1 MSSYLRTETVQQ
13 SNIRK
18 RRDSPNWIRITFF
31 LLLGALAML
40 AMYQLSDIL
49 QLVVLAALFSY
60 LLDPAVTWVES
71 WGINRS
77 LATLAMFLFISVV
90 LTFTLFF
97 LLPVAIEQLSQ
108 LQTGPIIDQLEIVI
122 ADLQSRIEVPLAQVG
137 INDLDLLTSF
147 KTYVTNFLR
156 DTINYVPN
164 VLAMLSNFLLIPFM
178 MFFIIKDGNT
188 IKKGFIGMVPNRYFE
203 FSLNVLQKMDLQLG
217 NYLRGQ
223 FLIAFIDG
231 TIITTALW
239 LLGVDFFLVI
249 GPIAGLANLIP
260 YVGPFIG
267 LIPALLG
274 SILST
279 GNFDTIPAIII
290 LFLCVQ
296 LLDSS
301 FMQPLILAKNVEL
314 HPLAV
319 LLAILVGGKLFG
331 IIGLLMAVPFTAI
344 LKVIIQETITN
355 MRRYHLS

>member
-1 MSSYLRTETVQQ
+1 
-13 SNIRK
+13 
-18 RRDSPNWIRITFF
+18 
-31 LLLGALAML
+31 ML
-40 AMYQLSDIL
+40 AIYQLSDIL

-60 LLDPAVTWVES
+60 LLDPAVTWIES

-77 LATLAMFLFISVV
+77 LATLAMFLIISVV
-90 LTFTLFF
+90 FTITFVF
-97 LLPVAIEQLSQ
+97 LLPIAVDQLSQ
-108 LQTGPIIDQLEIVI
+108 LQTGPIIEQLEYVI
-122 ADLQSRIEVPLAQVG
+122 TDLQGRIEGPLAQMG
-137 INDLDLLTSF
+137 IDDLDLITSF
-147 KTYVTNFLR
+147 KTYVTNFLQ

-164 VLAMLSNFLLIPFM
+164 VLAMLSNFLVIPFM
-178 MFFIIKDGNT
+178 MFFIIKDGNE
-188 IKKGFIGMVPNRYFE
+188 IKKAFIRMVPNRYFE

-231 TIITTALW
+231 TIITIALW
-239 LLGVDFFLVI
+239 LLEVDFFLVI

-267 LIPALLG
+267 LIPAILG
-274 SILST
+274 SVIST
-279 GNFDTIPAIII
+279 GNFDTIPAILI
-290 LFLCVQ
+290 LFMCVQ

-314 HPLAV
+314 HPLMV

-331 IIGLLMAVPFTAI
+331 VIGLLMAVPFTAI
-344 LKVIIQETITN
+344 LKVIIQETVSN

>member
-1 MSSYLRTETVQQ
+1 
-13 SNIRK
+13 
-18 RRDSPNWIRITFF
+18 
-31 LLLGALAML
+31 ML

-49 QLVVLAALFSY
+49 QLVVLAALFAY
-60 LLDPAVTWVES
+60 LLDPAVTGIES
-71 WGINRS
+71 FGINRS
-77 LATLAMFLFISVV
+77 LATLVMFVVIFVILTISLV
-90 LTFTLFF
+90 F
-97 LLPVAIEQLSQ
+97 LLPVAADQFTE
-108 LQTGPIIDQLEIVI
+108 LQAGRLIDQVETLIIDFQHQLE
-122 ADLQSRIEVPLAQVG
+122 APLAQIG
-137 INDLDLLTSF
+137 INDLDLINSF
-147 KTYVTNFLR
+147 RNYVLSFLQ

-164 VLAMLSNFLLIPFM
+164 VLGVLSNLLVIPFM
-178 MFFIIKDGNT
+178 MFFIIKDGNA

-231 TIITTALW
+231 TIITIALW

-274 SILST
+274 SIIST
-279 GNFDTIPAIII
+279 GNFDTIPAILI

-296 LLDSS
+296 LMDSS

-314 HPLAV
+314 HPLMV
-319 LLAILVGGKLFG
+319 LLAILIGGKLFG
-331 IIGLLMAVPFTAI
+331 IIGLLMAVPFAAI
-344 LKVIIQETITN
+344 LKVIIQETASN